1 MLRSSFLP
9 GRSRHGSRACKFG
22 GVTDVLFEMPRAQLP
37 TWLKAVMYELTMME
51 PVRRE
56 FLIDPELRA
65 VQVIDLLAV
74 GLGKAPSPGA
84 YPLDLGGGRV

>member
-1 MLRSSFLP
+1 
-9 GRSRHGSRACKFG
+9 
-22 GVTDVLFEMPRAQLP
+22 MPRAQLP
-37 TWLKAVMYELTMME
+37 TWLKAVMDELTMME

-56 FLIDPELRA
+56 FLVDPELRA

-84 YPLDLGGGRV
+84 YPLDLGGAGGDGAYRRPVPSASYNLRCRWCTAA